1 MKQNFLNNKI
11 IFLLIMLMYFTGCTT
26 KVAMSTWVPPQNTG
40 QNIAAKADYLIIVN
54 SHKGELLYDIMEDAL
69 RERFTELPFL
79 TVEGSFSPVEL
90 SGQLKDFNLRPRIEM
105 QDRVAFLRYEVKENS
120 EVLRSQSVRL
130 VTLRRCNYLLEKNQC
145 AVIGT
150 ATLREGLQ
158 KVNYVQSVS
167 LSLKDT
173 DGNQIV
179 PDQSFERGYSISM
192 KMVPDEIV
200 LRKKVSNLIARE
212 YTKQILPY
220 RESFDIV
227 LLDGDSIAL
236 EMIEKGAYSF
246 AFKRL
251 EKLITR
257 DAGTEKTAENLY
269 LQGVSLEF
277 QSDMTGAS
285 SFYNEALLLDPGN
298 EIILE
303 AVNRIKKASL
313 VSKKSV

>member
-1 MKQNFLNNKI
+1 M
-11 IFLLIMLMYFTGCTT
+11 FTTSCTT
-26 KVAMSTWVPPQNTG
+26 KVAMRTWVPPQNTG

-54 SHKGELLYDIMEDAL
+54 SHKGELLYDILEDAL
-69 RERFTELPFL
+69 RERFSELPFL

-105 QDRVAFLRYEVKENS
+105 QGRVAFLRYEVKENF

-150 ATLREGLQ
+150 TTLREGLQ

-167 LSLKDT
+167 LSLKDA

-179 PDQSFERGYSISM
+179 LDQSFERVYSKSM
-192 KMVPDEIV
+192 KMVPDKII
-200 LRKKVSNLIARE
+200 LQKKVSNLIARE

-220 RESFDIV
+220 RKSVDIV
-227 LLDGDSIAL
+227 LLDGDRIAL
-236 EMIEKGAYSF
+236 EMIEKGAYSL

-251 EKLITR
+251 EKLISR
-257 DAGTEKTAENLY
+257 DAGTENTADNLY
-269 LQGVSLEF
+269 LQVVSLEF
-277 QSDMTGAS
+277 QSDLTGAS
-285 SFYNEALLLDPGN
+285 SFYNDALLLDPGN
-298 EIILE
+298 ETILKS
-303 AVNRIKKASL
+303 VNRVKKAAL

>member
-11 IFLLIMLMYFTGCTT
+11 IFPLIMLLYFTGCTT
-26 KVAMSTWVPPQNTG
+26 KVAMKTWVPPQNTG

-79 TVEGSFSPVEL
+79 TVEGSLSPVEL

-105 QDRVAFLRYEVKENS
+105 QGRVAFLRYEVKENS

-130 VTLRRCNYLLEKNQC
+130 VSLRRCNYLLEKNQC
-145 AVIGT
+145 TVIGT

-167 LSLKDT
+167 LSLKDA

-179 PDQSFERGYSISM
+179 PDQSFERVYSKSM

-251 EKLITR
+251 EKLITH

-277 QSDMTGAS
+277 QSDRTGAS

-298 EIILE
+298 EIILA

-313 VSKKSV
+313 VSKKSI

>member
-1 MKQNFLNNKI
+1 M
-11 IFLLIMLMYFTGCTT
+11 
-26 KVAMSTWVPPQNTG
+26 
-40 QNIAAKADYLIIVN
+40 
-54 SHKGELLYDIMEDAL
+54 
-69 RERFTELPFL
+69 
-79 TVEGSFSPVEL
+79 
-90 SGQLKDFNLRPRIEM
+90 
-105 QDRVAFLRYEVKENS
+105 
-120 EVLRSQSVRL
+120 LRSQSVRL

-150 ATLREGLQ
+150 TTLREGLQ

-167 LSLKDT
+167 LSLKDA

-179 PDQSFERGYSISM
+179 PDQSFERVYSKSM
-192 KMVPDEIV
+192 KMVPDEII
-200 LRKKVSNLIARE
+200 LRKKVSHLIARE

-227 LLDGDSIAL
+227 LLDGDRIAL
-236 EMIEKGAYSF
+236 EMIEKGAYSL

-257 DAGTEKTAENLY
+257 DAGIEKTAENLY

-277 QSDMTGAS
+277 QSDLTGAS
-285 SFYNEALLLDPGN
+285 SFYNEALLLDLGN
-298 EIILE
+298 ETILE
-303 AVNRIKKASL
+303 AVNRIKKAAL

>member
-1 MKQNFLNNKI
+1 
-11 IFLLIMLMYFTGCTT
+11 
-26 KVAMSTWVPPQNTG
+26 
-40 QNIAAKADYLIIVN
+40 
-54 SHKGELLYDIMEDAL
+54 MEDAL

-167 LSLKDT
+167 LSLKDA

-179 PDQSFERGYSISM
+179 PDQSFERGYSKSM

-298 EIILE
+298 ETILE
-303 AVNRIKKASL
+303 AVNRIKKAAL

>member
-1 MKQNFLNNKI
+1 
-11 IFLLIMLMYFTGCTT
+11 
-26 KVAMSTWVPPQNTG
+26 
-40 QNIAAKADYLIIVN
+40 LIIVN
-54 SHKGELLYDIMEDAL
+54 SHKGELLYDIIEDAL
-69 RERFTELPFL
+69 RERISELPFL
-79 TVEGSFSPVEL
+79 TVEGSLSPVDL

-105 QDRVAFLRYEVKENS
+105 HGRVAFLSYEVKENS
-120 EVLRSQSVRL
+120 EVMRSQSLRL

-145 AVIGT
+145 SVFGT

-167 LSLKDT
+167 LSLKDAE
-173 DGNQIV
+173 GNQIV
-179 PDQSFERGYSISM
+179 PDQSFKRGYSKSM
-192 KMVPDEIV
+192 KIVPDEIV
-200 LRKKVSNLIARE
+200 LRKKVSGLIARE

-236 EMIEKGAYSF
+236 EMIEKGAYVL

-277 QSDMTGAS
+277 QSDLTGAS
-285 SFYNEALLLDPGN
+285 LFYNEALLLDLGN
-298 EIILE
+298 QIILE
-303 AVNRIKKASL
+303 AVNRIKKAAL